1 MSKLPSDNDV
11 LFQNRSEEVFPR
23 KQKKT
28 NQAGYPN
35 RGSNNN
41 YINVNQNIKNSAILE
56 EEDEFLKSAKL
67 NGAKLENADKSLNIR
82 QQILSKKQSSQ
93 LFEKNQIEDENARGF
108 DCVFN
113 QNTSKSVSSKHKD
126 YENSM
131 SSKGDSK
138 FTAKSEQSS
147 QLFTSNPNQINSSS
161 IHDTSNINS
170 KILQQ
175 SSHHHQLSNNNHSEF
190 QNISTKVANLNSLK
204 DKSQANKTQISSQ
217 QQLSKNQ
224 NSIIHQL
231 NQNSHNFPY
240 YQQNNPN
247 LYQQS
252 QGLFDVD
259 SINQLIKQDQTYKNS
274 INNNN
279 NIIQINGSQI
289 QSQEQIQQLQ
299 LQSIQSKQSQQMLFN
314 TNSQNHN
321 SNFHNDFIHSQFG
334 QNSQYD
340 LNISQPFK
348 ENIYSNGLTRNLLP
362 QNDSD
367 VFDNEGGI
375 VDYFCNDKQEND
387 NKGALLGKNMLSS
400 FAQITQQNHKNL
412 ISSPSGQA
420 NNFQFPNQGL
430 KKSQVKQESLLSS
443 NQNDQNN
450 LIDQARSQVDDYSNN
465 GEQTEERQA
474 LRGLR
479 ALSLKVKEIVQEK
492 GSTTY
497 KEVAETLVQ
506 NLKAGQRQ
514 LAEKEDIKDEQNIKR
529 RVYDALNVLIASE
542 VIAKKGKKVLAIPKT
557 NLAGK
562 CLRHDNWK
570 EAKEKQD
577 VLDKQKQKVNQK
589 KDQIKE
595 LARKYVALKNL
606 INRNQSNEKNTQ
618 MNSQMFE
625 NFINHKDDYDDNQ
638 KFFINSQL
646 SNKTQTQGQ
655 GLRDK
660 ILLPL
665 LDISKQKF
673 QFPVL
678 SVRFNPDGQQRVIMK
693 MSKEKNNL
701 KIFAKG
707 YLETYGD
714 LDILCQLSL
723 DKVQDQFRQ
732 QVLGDKYL
740 NWINSVD
747 QIKTEHII
755 EEENENQYQQHYMMD
770 DQNNY

>member
-28 NQAGYPN
+28 NKAGFPN

-41 YINVNQNIKNSAILE
+41 YINGNQNIKNSAILE
-56 EEDEFLKSAKL
+56 EEEEYQSSAKL
-67 NGAKLENADKSLNIR
+67 NGVKSENVDKSLNIR

-138 FTAKSEQSS
+138 FTVKSEQSS
-147 QLFTSNPNQINSSS
+147 QLFTSNPNLINSSS

-170 KILQQ
+170 KILQL

-190 QNISTKVANLNSLK
+190 QNISTKVANLNTHK
-204 DKSQANKTQISSQ
+204 DKTQVIRTQISSQ

-224 NSIIHQL
+224 NSIPHQL
-231 NQNSHNFPY
+231 NQNSQIFPY

-247 LYQQS
+247 LFQQS
-252 QGLFDVD
+252 QGLFDID
-259 SINQLIKQDQTYKNS
+259 SINQLIKQEQSNK
-274 INNNN
+274 NNNN

-289 QSQEQIQQLQ
+289 QSQDQIQQLQ
-299 LQSIQSKQSQQMLFN
+299 LQSIQSKQSQQLLFN
-314 TNSQNHN
+314 TNSQNQN
-321 SNFHNDFIHSQFG
+321 SNFHHDFQFP
-334 QNSQYD
+334 QNSLLYD
-340 LNISQPFK
+340 LNNSQPFK

-367 VFDNEGGI
+367 VFDNEGGL
-375 VDYFCNDKQEND
+375 VDYFCNDKQDND
-387 NKGALLGKNMLSS
+387 NKQSLLGKNMLSS
-400 FAQITQQNHKNL
+400 FAQQTQQNHKNL

-420 NNFQFPNQGL
+420 NSFQFPNQVF

-465 GEQTEERQA
+465 GEQTEERQT

-514 LAEKEDIKDEQNIKR
+514 MAEKEDIKDEQNIKR

-562 CLRHDNWK
+562 CLKHDNWK

-589 KDQIKE
+589 KDQVKE

-606 INRNQSNEKNTQ
+606 ISRNQTDEKNTQ
-618 MNSQMFE
+618 MNSQLFE
-625 NFINHKDDYDDNQ
+625 NFINQKDDYDENQ
-638 KFFINSQL
+638 KLFINSQL
-646 SNKTQTQGQ
+646 SNKTHTP

-678 SVRFNPDGQQRVIMK
+678 SVRFNPNDQQRVIMK
-693 MSKEKNNL
+693 MSKDKNNL

-707 YLETYGD
+707 DLETYGD

-723 DKVQDQFRQ
+723 DKVQDSFRQ

-747 QIKTEHII
+747 QTKTENIV
-755 EEENENQYQQHYMMD
+755 EEENENEYQEHYMMN